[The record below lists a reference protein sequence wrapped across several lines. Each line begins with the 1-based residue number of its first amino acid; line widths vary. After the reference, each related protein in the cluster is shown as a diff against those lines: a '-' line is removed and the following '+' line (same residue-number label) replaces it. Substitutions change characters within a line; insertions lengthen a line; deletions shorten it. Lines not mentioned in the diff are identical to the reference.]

1 MKCNM
6 ETNSSVVPYVGMDR
20 VIKTIQAL
28 HKESAREAELRKVA
42 DLIGC
47 TVSSINNIAPTLCV
61 LGLAETK
68 NGKLILTTDG
78 LAFAEACSLGQEEKT
93 KTITRNSIEK
103 SQVLKFVKSLLEAR
117 TQLSGEEIGRA
128 LSERFNRNWKD
139 IRTYR
144 AHGNSCASIIAFAG
158 LGFYDRGML
167 SSRPITQTTESAAYS
182 PEIGYNSILALL
194 KVLNIYDRAKISDIA
209 EKLNKG
215 EKTIWAR
222 LTVCTKLNLVN
233 KEIQS
238 VYSITDFGRKLIDP
252 TSSQK
257 TKIEIFRGCLL
268 DSPYGEIIR
277 TMAASGNEMTLE
289 SIGDTL
295 SYQLRRDWSPQTKK
309 LYANKFMT
317 WLSAADLIT
326 KVQRGLH
333 KINIDKL
340 KTPLPKTETRTENA
354 EKPNCDFIFA
364 VGRSIGS
371 LESLLVENRDEV
383 FSNEISELKS
393 LLQEHEDLH
402 MLLDMLRRNY
412 ELAVSSNNP
421 SVFSANVSF
430 VRQKIRDKLNLSN
443 QEVGT

>member
-1 MKCNM
+1 MKGTIR
-6 ETNSSVVPYVGMDR
+6 TNDVIVPYVGMDR
-20 VIKTIQAL
+20 VVKTIQTL
-28 HKESAREAELRKVA
+28 HKESAREAELRRVA
-42 DLIGC
+42 DLLGC
-47 TVSSINNIAPTLCV
+47 TISSINNITPTLCV

-68 NGKLILTTDG
+68 DGKLTLTTDG
-78 LAFAEACSLGQEEKT
+78 LAFAEAYSLGQEDKA
-93 KTITRNSIEK
+93 KKIARDSVEK
-103 SQVLKFVKSLLEAR
+103 SEVLKFVKSLLEAR

-158 LGFYDRGML
+158 LGFYDRGVL
-167 SSRPITQTTESAAYS
+167 SSKPVTQTTESVAYS
-182 PEIGYNSILALL
+182 PEIGYNSILGLL
-194 KVLNIYDRAKISDIA
+194 KALNIYNRAKISDIA
-209 EKLNKG
+209 EKLNKD
-215 EKTIWAR
+215 EKALWAFM
-222 LTVCTKLNLVN
+222 TVCTKLNLVK
-233 KEIQS
+233 KEIQG

-252 TSSQK
+252 TAPQK

-268 DSPYGEIIR
+268 DSPYGEIIKSI
-277 TMAASGNEMTLE
+277 AVSENEMTLE

-309 LYANKFMT
+309 LYAKKFVT

-326 KVQRGLH
+326 KVQRGLY
-333 KINIDKL
+333 KINKDKL
-340 KTPLPKTETRTENA
+340 KTLPKTETKKQNEI
-354 EKPNCDFIFA
+354 EPDYDFIFA

-383 FSNEISELKS
+383 FRNRISELKS
-393 LLQEHEDLH
+393 LLRQHDDLH
-402 MLLDMLRRNY
+402 MLLDMLQKNY

-421 SVFSANVSF
+421 PVFSANMSF
-430 VRQKIRDKLNLSN
+430 VRQKIKDKLNLSN